1 MFATLLSFV
10 LSVPSLPSATGTLL
24 ASALSLTSTNEY
36 FWTTGAAPYRI
47 IGQGAGSSKTNLVNR
62 GEDVAFLL
70 ECAYERNMVV
80 ADVLYRIISSE
91 DYGLSFSDR
100 RYNRHPFP
108 SSAVSLDRVIY
119 LLHTETYANGGM
131 STNNVSGSCFVYDP
145 KNLIS
150 SITFAGTGTVSRAD
164 AMTNMF
170 VNGEIPYARHAAY
183 DKSLRHR
190 VIRAGEFFDLY
201 TDFHTNNAAAFE
213 HNLRGKSVS
222 RQLDES
228 NSYHAGDY
236 YNNGGEG
243 AWSDPV
249 TRSSSYVTITTNGT
263 AQSVFQPSYTVSEHY
278 SKYKTT
284 GWNGQIP
291 EGGTQNG
298 FEYLS
303 PEYWSNPK
311 DSAYIK
317 FHPFMSD
324 MLEEVRTFGLF
335 RLTHRFR
342 YNTGGTFSSPTT
354 NIVTRD
360 VLVLKPLQST
370 RMEPDDDEGPR
381 FAIDVEMPKDADD
394 VVRFVGEEYPA
405 GKIQGMVPEPDN
417 PKPLQYTSSGR
428 YATSNHTT
436 GSEILSVTLSAIVGV
451 AKIKYRAREIKE

>member
-62 GEDVAFLL
+62 GEDVAFLW
-70 ECAYERNMVV
+70 ECAREREHVV
-80 ADVLYRIISSE
+80 MDSTPIVSSE
-91 DYGLSFSDR
+91 AY
-100 RYNRHPFP
+100 
-108 SSAVSLDRVIY
+108 SSSY
-119 LLHTETYANGGM
+119 
-131 STNNVSGSCFVYDP
+131 TNNYQRSFPTAVTDTDFRRLFYTRWGENPCMRTNGLYCSFAYVPSKLVT
-145 KNLIS
+145 
-150 SITFAGTGTVSRAD
+150 SIVHAGTGTVSRVE

-170 VNGEIPYARHAAY
+170 VNGEIPCVRTATYE
-183 DKSLRHR
+183 KSLGHR

-236 YNNGGEG
+236 YSNGGEG

-417 PKPLQYTSSGR
+417 PKPLQYISSGR
-428 YATSNHTT
+428 YATSSNTT